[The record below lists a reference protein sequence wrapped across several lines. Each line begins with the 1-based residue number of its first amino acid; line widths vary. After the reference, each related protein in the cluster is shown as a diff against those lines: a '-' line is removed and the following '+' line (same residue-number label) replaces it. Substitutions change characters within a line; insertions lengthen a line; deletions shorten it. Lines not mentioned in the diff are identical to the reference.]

1 MVSVSCWVCQSQ
13 QPYTLQHIANFVQCP
28 NVDTSQ
34 LRSISSFKSLS
45 RWHLMEFN
53 HKDKFSNILS
63 QFAEALK
70 MPLETH
76 NMFHFLLS
84 LS

>member
-1 MVSVSCWVCQSQ
+1 
-13 QPYTLQHIANFVQCP
+13 
-28 NVDTSQ
+28 
-34 LRSISSFKSLS
+34 
-45 RWHLMEFN
+45 MEFN

-70 MPLETH
+70 LPLEMH